1 MAEAPFY
8 VDLLLWSVYVLL
20 ALTVVLSAWSLW
32 HGLATRGR
40 SADAVCGVPHR
51 RIVWGTILLLLIV
64 LALTFLFSSAEPLLV
79 NGTQYGHRFWLRV
92 ADMFI
97 NSSILLIVLC
107 SVLVA
112 VGKFRH

>member
-1 MAEAPFY
+1 M
-8 VDLLLWSVYVLL
+8 
-20 ALTVVLSAWSLW
+20 
-32 HGLATRGR
+32 
-40 SADAVCGVPHR
+40 
-51 RIVWGTILLLLIV
+51 RIKPAHIIGSTAREI